1 MTTVVGFD
9 SCSEFLFTDGSFRTN
24 VIISGPSMRSSV
36 HIDNKYKDIL
46 ILCEGPTQ
54 GLNNTTLV
62 AEAKYPINFTQSKKR
77 FVLTLHYNR
86 SNSFSFVNATKFYQF
101 KAKYSEIK
109 NYATCLGSFSNDFQI
124 NNVKNRN
131 EWNFSFFSVTFNS
144 INTNDIL
151 DANKYLMKKT

>member
-1 MTTVVGFD
+1 MTTVIGFD

-36 HIDNKYKDIL
+36 HIDNIYKDIL

-54 GLNNTTLV
+54 GLNDTTLA

-86 SNSFSFVNATKFYQF
+86 SNSFSFVNATKILSIQS
-101 KAKYSEIK
+101 KI
-109 NYATCLGSFSNDFQI
+109 L
-124 NNVKNRN
+124 
-131 EWNFSFFSVTFNS
+131 WN
-144 INTNDIL
+144 
-151 DANKYLMKKT
+151 KKLCYMFR